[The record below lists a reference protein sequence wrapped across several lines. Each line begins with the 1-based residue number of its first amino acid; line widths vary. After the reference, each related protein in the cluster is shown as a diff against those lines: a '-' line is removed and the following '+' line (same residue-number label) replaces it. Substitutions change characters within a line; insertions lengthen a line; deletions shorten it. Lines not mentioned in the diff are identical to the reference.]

1 VSISYQLNDVG
12 IHLPDIPVFH
22 RDDEYDQAGFDV
34 LWDMQSRHFWYLGRH
49 RFILYALK
57 RHLSTSSTPGWAI
70 DLGGGCG
77 GWIKYLSERAPERF
91 SRLALA
97 DSSLIALERAG
108 SILPKAVERYQID
121 LMNLGWENQWD
132 VAFLL
137 DVLEHIPD
145 DVTALQQAGRA
156 IKPGALIFAT
166 APALQLFWSDD
177 DKVAHHLR
185 RYARKDFVR
194 LADESGLILRDA
206 RYFMFFLSPLYWLA
220 RLRSGAGNLSD
231 DKKHSL
237 FLQAHRVSEGP
248 SNKLLSVVFES
259 ETPIGHWL
267 SFPWG
272 TSILAVLEKP
282 VMNK

>member
-12 IHLPDIPVFH
+12 IHLPNIPVFH

-34 LWDMQSRHFWYLGRH
+34 LWDMQARHFWYLGRH
-49 RFILYALK
+49 RFILHALK
-57 RHLSTSSTPGWAI
+57 KHLGSSTMPGAAI

-77 GWIKYLSERAPERF
+77 GWIKYLCERAPERF

-108 SILPKAVERYQID
+108 GILPTSIERYQID
-121 LMNLGWENQWD
+121 LMNLGWKNQWD

-145 DVTALQQAGRA
+145 DVTALQQAAKA

-177 DKVAHHLR
+177 DEVAHHLR

-194 LADESGLILRDA
+194 LADESGLILRGA

-220 RLRSGAGNLSD
+220 RLRPGAGSLSD
-231 DKKHSL
+231 DKKRSL
-237 FLQAHRVSEGP
+237 FLRAHRVSEGP

-267 SFPWG
+267 PFPWG